1 MSGPHQEMIRR
12 TVEIVARQLEMALA
26 DAYANRKTGPM
37 SFDVHCNDGL
47 PTQVDRLTGRIRE
60 TTKVPR

>member
-1 MSGPHQEMIRR
+1 M
-12 TVEIVARQLEMALA
+12 EIVARQLEMALA